1 MIKKLLIALG
11 ISSLALSSISPA
23 VFAQSETPPISMPAD
38 NRLVTFVFDAN
49 DSYAILTRP
58 RSITDLVLRQ
68 GETVV
73 ALALGD
79 TAQWITELVDG
90 HIFIKP
96 IRENIFTSGTL
107 VTNQRSYQLT
117 FRSSPENGK
126 FYQRVSWEYPT
137 IVRHRID
144 TPEAQPIAAMV
155 AERADKDAVANVP
168 LVDISK
174 IKFGYSIKGEA
185 PFKPINVFDDGVFTY
200 LRLPANLQ
208 DMPAV
213 FIKGA
218 SEVLELTNYLTKGEH
233 IVVQRLT
240 DKVVLKLGKAEVEIT
255 SPDANRPAPPKSILT
270 RLFEGS

>member
-1 MIKKLLIALG
+1 MMFKLFAAWLISAV
-11 ISSLALSSISPA
+11 SLTAI
-23 VFAQSETPPISMPAD
+23 AQSETPPISMPAD

-58 RSITDLVLRQ
+58 RSITDVVLRQ

-137 IVRHRID
+137 IIRHRNESAD
-144 TPEAQPIAAMV
+144 AQAPAATL
-155 AERADKDAVANVP
+155 AERSDKEAGANVP

-174 IKFGYSIKGEA
+174 VKFGYSIKGEA
-185 PFKPINVFDDGVFTY
+185 AFKPVNVFDDGVFTY

-218 SEVLELTNYLTKGEH
+218 SDGLELTNYVTKGEH
-233 IVVQRLT
+233 IIIQRLT
-240 DKVVLKLGKAEVEIT
+240 DKIVLKLGKAEVEIT
-255 SPDANRPAPPKSILT
+255 SPDANRPAPQKSLIT
-270 RLFEGS
+270 RWFGEGS